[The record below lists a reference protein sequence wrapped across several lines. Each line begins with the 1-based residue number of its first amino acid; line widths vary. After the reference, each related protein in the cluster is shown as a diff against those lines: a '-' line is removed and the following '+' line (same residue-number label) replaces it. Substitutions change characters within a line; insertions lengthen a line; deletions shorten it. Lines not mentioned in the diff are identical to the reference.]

1 MRIFITGVNSFVGKE
16 LISSLKK
23 NSKHKI
29 YGCDLNLNKNKF
41 FDKADIRKKDFFKKI
56 PKNINTIIHL
66 AAISRDKDCSN
77 DLSECYM
84 TNVVGTLNVIEAA
97 KKLNIKN
104 IIFASTEWVYP
115 NEMASKKVSENS
127 LLNTKKLTSDY
138 AVSKLISEN
147 HLIDHYKKNKNLN
160 ITILRFGIIYGERKN
175 NWSAVE
181 AIFNS
186 VKNSDVITIGSRK
199 TARKFIHIRDIV
211 TGIIKSLKLKKLNII
226 NLQGPKL
233 ITLENLIETSCKI
246 LQKKVKILEKDKKNP
261 NVRNVLDGE
270 SIKKLKFKSRISLR
284 DGLISLDKY
293 LNF

>member
-1 MRIFITGVNSFVGKE
+1 MRIFITGINSFVGKE
-16 LISSLKK
+16 LISFLKK

-29 YGCDLNLNKNKF
+29 YGCDINLNKNKF
-41 FDKADIRKKDFFKKI
+41 FNKADIRKKDFFKKI
-56 PKNINTIIHL
+56 PKNIDTIIHL

-138 AVSKLISEN
+138 ATSKLISEN
-147 HLIDHYKKNKNLN
+147 HLIDYYKKNKNSN

-199 TARKFIHIRDIV
+199 TARKFIHIHDIA

-246 LQKKVKILEKDKKNP
+246 LKKKVKIFEKDKKNP
-261 NVRNVLDGE
+261 SVRNVLDDE

-284 DGLISLDKY
+284 DGLIRLDKY